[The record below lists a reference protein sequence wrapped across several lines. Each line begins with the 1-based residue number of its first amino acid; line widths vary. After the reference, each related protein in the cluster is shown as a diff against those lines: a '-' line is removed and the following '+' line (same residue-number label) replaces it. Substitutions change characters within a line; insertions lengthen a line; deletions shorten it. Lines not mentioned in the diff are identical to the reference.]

1 MRSLISFAIFFAFTG
16 FVLPERSYSSDSHS
30 ERYSI
35 PDSLYDQLDRI
46 GFNEIELE
54 EIAVDGNVLSIKFDS
69 DKLNIKR
76 AYKIISVICDYTKNN
91 PAEWQGLEFNEIEIM
106 DFLQSNRLVFLGG
119 IKGCLRLPT
128 HPNDEQIKPYTE
140 IKRGY

>member
-1 MRSLISFAIFFAFTG
+1 MRSLISFAIFLAFSG
-16 FVLPERSYSSDSHS
+16 FVLPERSYSSDSYS

-35 PDSLYDQLDRI
+35 PDGLYDQLDQI
-46 GFNEIELE
+46 GFNENELE
-54 EIAVDGNVLSIKFDS
+54 EIAVDGSVLSIKFDS
-69 DKLNIKR
+69 EKLNTKR

-91 PAEWQGLEFNEIEIM
+91 PAEWQGLEFATIEIM
-106 DFLQSNRLVFLGG
+106 DFLQSNRLIFFGG
-119 IKGCLRLPT
+119 IKGCLRLPA